1 MLKNKYT
8 VIEQYNLFLERI
20 GLIEEQMHPM
30 QRKQLKETFY
40 AAVVQT
46 LILLKDE
53 ISLFPEDVAVPM
65 LESMEEEAR
74 TFFLNKSDPNVN

>member
-1 MLKNKYT
+1 
-8 VIEQYNLFLERI
+8 
-20 GLIEEQMHPM
+20 MHPM